1 MEGLCMLLKRVSY
14 PCRYSDT
21 IPRFG
26 RLVSVLNLITNHT
39 LDYIYENHS
48 HLITQWNRN
57 ILKPRDLQ
65 SYADSITR
73 KGAPLNNCFVFVDG
87 TVRPIS
93 RQGHAQRVVY
103 NGHKKVHS
111 LNFQS
116 LALPNRLIGNI
127 FGPVGKYE
135 WKQIFLVE
143 WWWQSDLILFSYCLR
158 RIA

>member
-1 MEGLCMLLKRVSY
+1 MLLKRVSY

-57 ILKPRDLQ
+57 ILNPGDLQ
-65 SYADSITR
+65 IYADSISR
-73 KGAPLNNCFVFVDG
+73 KGAPFKNCFGFVDG
-87 TVRPIS
+87 IVRPIS
-93 RQGHAQRVVY
+93 RPGHAQRVVY

-116 LALPNRLIGNI
+116 LALPNGLIGNI

-135 WKQIFLVE
+135 
-143 WWWQSDLILFSYCLR
+143 
-158 RIA
+158 